1 MHGMAKKKDCSLIHN
16 NILIYFIQDVGSEVA
31 DDRCRQ
37 SDKAVKLSAL
47 KLQIEL
53 TNGDILAIGT
63 ISL

>member
-1 MHGMAKKKDCSLIHN
+1 MAWLKEKNCG
-16 NILIYFIQDVGSEVA
+16 LIYNNLLFQDVGSEVA
-31 DDRCRQ
+31 DNQCQQ

-53 TNGDILAIGT
+53 TNGDVLAIGT